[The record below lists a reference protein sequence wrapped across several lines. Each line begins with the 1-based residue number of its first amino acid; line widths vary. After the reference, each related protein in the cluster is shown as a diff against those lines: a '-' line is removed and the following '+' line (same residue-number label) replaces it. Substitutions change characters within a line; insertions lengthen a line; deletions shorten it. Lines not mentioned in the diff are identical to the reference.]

1 MSSINNQEGEFTDFH
16 HKRKKRKTS
25 SSPALPSTLQR
36 TRPSEPP
43 PETPTRPKTS
53 TYKNQIPVILSGIDA
68 KYQTWRQV
76 MGELRQ
82 HHPSLKIS
90 KVKALAK
97 GNLLVVGDSPQAAVI
112 LQTESKMKAALGKN
126 VRVSLPKAYQTTP
139 TKKKCL
145 AVKGVPT
152 DITANEFKE
161 FLDLNKITYAK
172 AERLKSKKDG
182 RVLPIF
188 QLEISDPAKAEALLS
203 QNLVCNVTGIV
214 YKVEEFRQ
222 PVSVRQCFNCQCFGH
237 SAQNCKSKQKCV
249 ICGENH
255 SHKGCPKKEAKQPK
269 CANCSGPHVASYKGC
284 PEYKKQAF
292 RQHVVNNQKS
302 YAAVVSQNSLPQPN
316 TTQTFQFTAEQLTKF
331 VTYVAIQI
339 AQPQVCYPNPKQ
351 DMLNLKS
358 SMCRK
363 VSNIAKTIL
372 GVNITGKELFES
384 IGSLSAPAPPRPFTF
399 TNTQVNS
406 GSKITSKS
414 SIPKPISPTSS
425 STKAVPR
432 QPKSTN

>member
-1 MSSINNQEGEFTDFH
+1 
-16 HKRKKRKTS
+16 
-25 SSPALPSTLQR
+25 
-36 TRPSEPP
+36 
-43 PETPTRPKTS
+43 
-53 TYKNQIPVILSGIDA
+53 
-68 KYQTWRQV
+68 

-97 GNLLVVGDSPQAAVI
+97 GDLLVVGDSPQDAVI
-112 LQTESKMKAALGKN
+112 LQTESKMNAALDKN
-126 VRVSLPKAYQTTP
+126 VRVSLPEAYQTR
-139 TKKKCL
+139 KKKNKCL
-145 AVKGVPT
+145 VVKGVPT

-188 QLEISDPAKAEALLS
+188 QLEISDPAEAEALLS

-222 PVSVRQCFNCQCFGH
+222 PVSVRQCFNCQCFEH

-249 ICGENH
+249 ICDENH

-302 YAAVVSQNSLPQPN
+302 YAAVVSQNSLPQPK

-331 VTYVAIQI
+331 VANVAIQI
-339 AQPQVCYPNPKQ
+339 TQPQVCYPNPKQ

-358 SMCRK
+358 SMC
-363 VSNIAKTIL
+363 
-372 GVNITGKELFES
+372 
-384 IGSLSAPAPPRPFTF
+384 
-399 TNTQVNS
+399 
-406 GSKITSKS
+406 
-414 SIPKPISPTSS
+414 
-425 STKAVPR
+425 
-432 QPKSTN
+432 